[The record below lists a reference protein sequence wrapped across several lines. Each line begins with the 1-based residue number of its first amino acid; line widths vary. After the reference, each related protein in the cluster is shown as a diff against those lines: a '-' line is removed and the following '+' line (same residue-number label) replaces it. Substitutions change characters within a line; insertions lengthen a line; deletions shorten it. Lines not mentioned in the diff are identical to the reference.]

1 MLVIHS
7 IFISLYFRHAANAL
21 YLHRNT
27 IQKAA
32 DVFSGKLT
40 FSNTASTAFRFS
52 FLLYLYTIK
61 PLKTIFLM
69 K

>member
-32 DVFSGKLT
+32 D
-40 FSNTASTAFRFS
+40 
-52 FLLYLYTIK
+52 
-61 PLKTIFLM
+61 IFLANLHLPTQHPQLFASHFYYTFIP
-69 K
+69 